1 MKSSKK
7 NVKLSV
13 KLDIQDRTS
22 HCQVGGRSLVRS
34 IDHDKECGSRDGW
47 AGGVGLFCGLMRSG
61 ATAVPTQT
69 PPMLEGMKGGY
80 WKINL
85 LLLGRQ
91 LRDSNVTVK
100 C

>member
-1 MKSSKK
+1 MID
-7 NVKLSV
+7 NVG
-13 KLDIQDRTS
+13 QEA
-22 HCQVGGRSLVRS
+22 VGP
-34 IDHDKECGSRDGW
+34 DD
-47 AGGVGLFCGLMRSG
+47 VGLFCGLMRRG

-80 WKINL
+80 WRSYL
-85 LLLGRQ
+85 LLLDRQ